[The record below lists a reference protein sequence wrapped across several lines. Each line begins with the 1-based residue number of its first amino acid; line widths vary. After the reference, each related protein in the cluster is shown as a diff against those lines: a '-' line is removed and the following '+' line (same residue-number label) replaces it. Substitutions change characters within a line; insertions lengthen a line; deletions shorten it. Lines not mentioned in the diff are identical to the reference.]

1 MAKSSKRTTLMAPTS
16 YTVAITLTDQTDP
29 NGPNNFNYA
38 PGFLQV
44 HRGDNVKF
52 KCNRPF
58 TVTFLYGTPFG
69 NVSEFFSTIM
79 DRASDVGTID
89 PNAAFQAYHYTV
101 SATDPDG
108 KIHVDGSCPTLVV
121 G

>member
-1 MAKSSKRTTLMAPTS
+1 MAKKPGINVMPPAS
-16 YTVAITLTDQTDP
+16 YTVSITLTDTTDP

-58 TVTFLYGTPFG
+58 TVKFLYGTPFG
-69 NVSEFFSTIM
+69 SVSVFYSHLTP
-79 DRASDVGTID
+79 ASSSSGTID
-89 PNAAFQAYHYTV
+89 ANAALQVYHYTV
-101 SATDPDG
+101 SATDAVG
-108 KIHVDGSCPTLVV
+108 VIHVDGGCPTLEV